1 MLIQGELTERII
13 GSFFKV
19 YDVLGFG
26 FLESVYRRALVYEL
40 RKHGLRVECE
50 VVIDVWYESELVG
63 HFKADM
69 IVEGKVI
76 VENKASRLI
85 LAEDRK
91 QLMNYLRATNV
102 EVGLLLHFGPRPAF
116 QRIAY
121 TNRGKTRRKE
131 S

>member
-102 EVGLLLHFGPRPAF
+102 EVGLLLHFGPRAAF

-121 TNRGKTRRKE
+121 TNRAKTRRKE